1 LTPPSPPPLLLL
13 PPPPPLVSPYFT
25 LYKYSHRLALSNV
38 RRLNTKLAEKKKF
51 FLFLLLAKHGW
62 QAGNEVDWEWSLL
75 FLLLYHQYH
84 QRCHE
89 WRNRGKDGVRRGLRQ
104 MPKVRTCTCCCQRR
118 KEREKKKGGPSWLEG
133 LNLTRSS
140 SSSSS
145 SSRWGF
151 FCEEPP
157 KKRCGYCHGVTLR
170 GISIYPHILG
180 IICLGDGAGVQ
191 R

>member
-1 LTPPSPPPLLLL
+1 MTPPSPPPLLLL

-38 RRLNTKLAEKKKF
+38 RRLNTKLAEKNF
-51 FLFLLLAKHGW
+51 FSSFSFL
-62 QAGNEVDWEWSLL
+62 QNMD
-75 FLLLYHQYH
+75 
-84 QRCHE
+84 
-89 WRNRGKDGVRRGLRQ
+89 GKQGMKSTGS
-104 MPKVRTCTCCCQRR
+104 
-118 KEREKKKGGPSWLEG
+118 GA
-133 LNLTRSS
+133 SS
-140 SSSSS
+140 SSSSTTSTTS
-145 SSRWGF
+145 SAATNGGTGGKMVSAVACDKCRKYGLAPAAAKEVF